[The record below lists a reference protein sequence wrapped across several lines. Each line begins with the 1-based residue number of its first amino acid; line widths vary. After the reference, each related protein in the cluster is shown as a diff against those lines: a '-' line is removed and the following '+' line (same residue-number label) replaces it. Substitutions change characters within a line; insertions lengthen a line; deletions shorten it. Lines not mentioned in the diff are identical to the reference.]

1 MSKAFTSGDA
11 QPETVR
17 RAPVKAPPG
26 EERPITP
33 EGREALEA
41 QLRSLSDAR
50 AKLLGAGSVGERNEL
65 DQQIQFVQVILE
77 STRVVVTDE
86 GQRDRGFFGATVE
99 LEDEQGERVTWRLVG
114 PDEADARAGKLSV
127 ASPLGKALLG
137 REVGDEVRF
146 DRPRGR
152 AILEVV
158 ALRY

>member
-17 RAPVKAPPG
+17 RAPVKAAPG

-33 EGREALEA
+33 EGRAALEA
-41 QLRSLSDAR
+41 QWRELVDAR
-50 AKLLGAGSVGERNEL
+50 AKLLGAESATQRNEL

-77 STRVVVTDE
+77 STRVVVTDAS
-86 GQRDRGFFGATVE
+86 QRDRAFFGATVE

-114 PDEADARAGKLSV
+114 PDEADARTGTLSV

-137 REVGDEVRF
+137 REVGDEVTV
-146 DRPRGR
+146 DRPRGK
-152 AILEVV
+152 ATFGVV
-158 ALRY
+158 AVRY